1 MQDHD
6 PFNSV
11 PKQCSGATEY
21 HCLPKSKHCSGGKN
35 TFFNSSVGQ
44 NWAWTMS
51 KGRPPCSTSCSIMLH
66 LCYSTVLTKWP
77 FFSVFQFCFIFN
89 LILNTLCQTAKQAW
103 AGQAAWAVRAS
114 VPILV
119 LVFITKVAQVSEPS
133 EPTNEA
139 SSEPPGIMIPE
150 SGTVRN

>member
-1 MQDHD
+1 MNNEQRE
-6 PFNSV
+6 
-11 PKQCSGATEY
+11 ATVF
-21 HCLPKSKHCSGGKN
+21 HFLLNHAAPLLQHSLNKMAL
-35 TFFNSSVGQ
+35 FF
-44 NWAWTMS
+44 
-51 KGRPPCSTSCSIMLH
+51 C
-66 LCYSTVLTKWP
+66 
-77 FFSVFQFCFIFN
+77 FQFCFIFN
-89 LILNTLCQTAKQAW
+89 LILNTLSQTAKQAW